1 MTITIESAHGK
12 DEQEWM
18 AYVARHPTAHLAHCW
33 AWKDIFAN
41 VFGHGS
47 HFLIA
52 RKSTGFGQQAV
63 VGLLPLFHVKSFLF
77 GSALI
82 AVPYLNWGGV
92 LADDA
97 EARRML
103 VEAATNLG
111 FKLGVKYVEFRERD
125 RSLLSVPNLFERSH
139 KVAML
144 LPLMNDS
151 QKMLMTFR
159 SKLRNKIRQPEKNGF
174 QIEEFAGASEDLSPV
189 EAFYTVFSR
198 HMRDL
203 GTPVYPKSLFASV
216 ARAFGARC
224 RIFLARHDGEPTS
237 CGMTIGHKDK
247 VEIPWASSLM
257 KYNQFNPNSLLYWHA
272 IKRACEQGYAVFDFG
287 RSSPDSGTYE
297 FKRQWGAEPTP
308 IYWYYSGGE
317 ANVPDVNPKNPKFSA
332 LVQCWKRLPL
342 PLANAVGP
350 WITRSL
356 P

>member
-1 MTITIESAHGK
+1 MTITIETADSR

-18 AYVARHPTAHLAHCW
+18 AYVARHPSAHLAHCW

-52 RKSTGFGQQAV
+52 RRNTESEPQVV
-63 VGLLPLFHVKSFLF
+63 VGVLPLFHVKSFLF

-82 AVPYLNWGGV
+82 AVPYLNGGGV
-92 LADDA
+92 LADDG
-97 EARRML
+97 EIRRML
-103 VEAATNLG
+103 VEAATSLG
-111 FKLGVKYVEFRERD
+111 LKLGVKYVEFRERD
-125 RSLLSVPNLFERSH
+125 RLLFGTPNLSERSH
-139 KVAML
+139 KVVML

-151 QKMLMTFR
+151 QQMLMSFT
-159 SKLRNKIRQPEKNGF
+159 SQLRNKIRRPAKSDFHVEESSGVSGEIGP
-174 QIEEFAGASEDLSPV
+174 IET
-189 EAFYTVFSR
+189 FYTVFSH

-203 GTPVYPKSLFASV
+203 GTPVYPKSLFVSV
-216 ARAFGARC
+216 ARAFGERC
-224 RIFLARHDGEPTS
+224 HIFLARHDGMPTS
-237 CGMTIGHKDK
+237 CGMTIGYKDK

-257 KYNQFNPNSLLYWHA
+257 KYNQFRPNTLLYWHA
-272 IKRACEQGYAVFDFG
+272 IKRACEDGYATFDFG

-297 FKRQWGAEPTP
+297 FKRQWGSEAAPL
-308 IYWYYSGGE
+308 YWYYAGGE